1 MQQDIEFT
9 SILNREK
16 HGATCN
22 LLRIGELTLMFDA
35 GCDESASQ
43 ENCLKVV
50 AEHAAKAHYIFL
62 SHATYMQLGSLPYL
76 QKIGLLGQN
85 DGSEETVLL

>member
-1 MQQDIEFT
+1 MQDIEFT

-22 LLRIGELTLMFDA
+22 LLRIGEITLLFDT
-35 GCDESASQ
+35 GCDESAS
-43 ENCLKVV
+43 EESCLKVV
-50 AEHAAKAHYIFL
+50 AEYAAKAHYIFL

-76 QKIGLLGQN
+76 HKIGLLGN
-85 DGSEETVLL
+85 DGSAETVML